1 MSRPDLP
8 PLNTLLPFE
17 ATVRHAS
24 MTRAAQE
31 LHVTHGAVSRQVQNL
46 EKALGTPLF
55 ERGPRSLRP
64 TPQARRLAAAVRE
77 ALDLVEAAAVEASG
91 RERSGPL
98 ALSCE
103 PTLLMRWLIPRLPDL
118 AVRLP
123 ELTVHL
129 SAGGGP
135 VAFARDTVDAA
146 VRRDDFPVPEG
157 VSRVPLFEEWIGP
170 VCRPEL
176 AARLTGGEPVPLL
189 HTSTRPTAWDDWRRL
204 SGSGPRGAG
213 EQTFEHFYLALQAA
227 VAGVGV
233 AIGPYA
239 LVRDDLER
247 GQLAAPYGFV
257 ADGTGYGLLSP
268 RPPERDT
275 RTAALLGWLRE
286 QAAALV
292 PPPGER
298 RERAAGPGGPAASA
312 APAAPAAPA
321 G

>member
-8 PLNTLLPFE
+8 PLTTLLPFE

-24 MTRAAQE
+24 MTRAARE

-46 EKALGTPLF
+46 EKALGTSLF
-55 ERGPRSLRP
+55 ERGTRSLRP

-77 ALDLVEAAAVEASG
+77 ALDLVEEAAREVSG
-91 RERSGPL
+91 RGGTGPL

-118 AVRLP
+118 AGRHP
-123 ELTVHL
+123 GLTVHL

-157 VSRVPLFEEWIGP
+157 VCRVPLFEERIGP
-170 VCRPEL
+170 VCHPEL
-176 AARLTGGEPVPLL
+176 AAQLEAGAPVTLL
-189 HTSTRPTAWDDWRRL
+189 HAGTRPGAWDDWQRL
-204 SGSGPRGAG
+204 TGRTTRASGQ
-213 EQTFEHFYLALQAA
+213 QTFEHFYLALQAA

-239 LVRDDLER
+239 LVHDDLVR
-247 GQLAAPYGFV
+247 GQLTAPYGFV
-257 ADGTGYGLLSP
+257 ADGTDYGLLSP
-268 RPPERDT
+268 RPPERDP
-275 RTAALLGWLRE
+275 RTAALLGWLRG
-286 QAAALV
+286 QAAELT
-292 PPPGER
+292 PPT
-298 RERAAGPGGPAASA
+298 GPSVS
-312 APAAPAAPA
+312 
-321 G
+321 

>member
-1 MSRPDLP
+1 MTRPDLP

-17 ATVRHAS
+17 AAVRHAS

-31 LHVTHGAVSRQVQNL
+31 LHVTHGAVSRQVQSL

-55 ERGPRSLRP
+55 ERGARSLRP
-64 TPQARRLAAAVRE
+64 TPQARRLAAAVRD
-77 ALDLVEAAAVEASG
+77 ALDLIESAAREVSG
-91 RERSGPL
+91 RDRGTGPL

-118 AVRLP
+118 AARHP

-146 VRRDDFPVPEG
+146 LRRDDFPAPEG

-176 AARLTGGEPVPLL
+176 AARLRSGAPVPLL
-189 HTSTRPTAWDDWRRL
+189 HTSTRSAAWDDWRRL
-204 SGSGPRGAG
+204 TGLTTTAAS
-213 EQTFEHFYLALQAA
+213 EQVFEHFYLALQAA
-227 VAGVGV
+227 AAGVGV
-233 AIGPYA
+233 AVGPYA
-239 LVRDDLER
+239 LVRDDLVR

-268 RPPERDT
+268 RPPERDA
-275 RTAALLGWLRE
+275 RTAALLGWLRD
-286 QAAALV
+286 QAAVLT
-292 PPPGER
+292 PPTGHR
-298 RERAAGPGGPAASA
+298 FGIS
-312 APAAPAAPA
+312 
-321 G
+321 